1 MRCISWRLLA
11 AAPRSQPPPPR
22 LIHVWM
28 WHASVIQHASGRNV
42 MKRTSCVC
50 VFAMAVVRDR
60 RVWRRKKAFELF
72 WYELKS
78 GSYIYISCPF
88 DPFVSHVKDL
98 WPVMKRAL
106 PFMVSRSFFACIPSD
121 ACFHSTATSLA
132 LAVAAHQRYPTSRR
146 NAARVLV
153 ASH

>member
-1 MRCISWRLLA
+1 M
-11 AAPRSQPPPPR
+11 
-22 LIHVWM
+22 
-28 WHASVIQHASGRNV
+28 
-42 MKRTSCVC
+42 CVC
-50 VFAMAVVRDR
+50 DGRGVRDR

-78 GSYIYISCPF
+78 GSYISCPF

-106 PFMVSRSFFACIPSD
+106 LPFMVSRFFFACIPSD

-153 ASH
+153 IDQFR